1 MKIQTALEGCNI
13 NLSQLYTVG
22 WIMSAICATLRKFYM
37 TFASRLFLAFVII
50 LILLHVWAAVHP
62 SHWNWGIHFFGF
74 YNPVVGFIAI
84 IALLLVATPN
94 IQSTLLSIIEQ
105 ILQFISK
112 LSLIIIFV
120 VVTGIVIGVTFL
132 FSAQLHL
139 LGDGAILLRS
149 IPGTIWGNEVIQSFR
164 NQPFMSSIY
173 QSVIN
178 FFPSD
183 YHTRSLDVYVVIN
196 IVATILFLALLFWF
210 FQSSQ
215 RPVLEK
221 FLLGCFL
228 FFGAGSQ
235 FFFGYVENYVLQ
247 YVVIAGFIVTG
258 WFTLEKKVPVIV
270 PAVCFG
276 MMAGLHRGSLIFLP
290 SLLLLGFLSAKKDK
304 MRMLLLLGGLSVLTI
319 LFFIIVNF
327 DVKEFINHLK
337 TGSVDFLPPFSVDGG
352 SFPYPMFSFLHL
364 VDWLNANLLVV
375 PFGLLIAIV
384 LLATNRKEISW
395 KNPVFLF
402 LFVSAC
408 CGLLFTW
415 IINASL
421 GMARDWDLL
430 ASFFVPLMFL
440 NVYLLTQTRSLEPR
454 QYILA
459 LIVAVTFVHWS
470 SWIGVN
476 ANAQKHLSRIRLLDD
491 SRLLALSSQLFYNEA
506 LANYFFGTKEY
517 SQAQIYYE
525 NFMKI
530 DPDNPRILGNISDV
544 YRKGG
549 KKEKYFEIL
558 KRATALNSPDPGIY
572 SNLGVEYAARGDTAA
587 AITFNQKAIAM
598 DSTQEKAHANLG
610 LLYASQDRF
619 ALADDH
625 FMKAIN
631 LGMREPLVFRY
642 AADVCVML
650 EDFQRALNLYDIYLT
665 HIPDDQ
671 RVRNIRDRIYEN
683 ISASRKK

>member
-1 MKIQTALEGCNI
+1 
-13 NLSQLYTVG
+13 
-22 WIMSAICATLRKFYM
+22 
-37 TFASRLFLAFVII
+37 
-50 LILLHVWAAVHP
+50 
-62 SHWNWGIHFFGF
+62 
-74 YNPVVGFIAI
+74 
-84 IALLLVATPN
+84 
-94 IQSTLLSIIEQ
+94 
-105 ILQFISK
+105 
-112 LSLIIIFV
+112 
-120 VVTGIVIGVTFL
+120 
-132 FSAQLHL
+132 
-139 LGDGAILLRS
+139 
-149 IPGTIWGNEVIQSFR
+149 
-164 NQPFMSSIY
+164 
-173 QSVIN
+173 
-178 FFPSD
+178 
-183 YHTRSLDVYVVIN
+183 
-196 IVATILFLALLFWF
+196 
-210 FQSSQ
+210 
-215 RPVLEK
+215 
-221 FLLGCFL
+221 
-228 FFGAGSQ
+228 
-235 FFFGYVENYVLQ
+235 
-247 YVVIAGFIVTG
+247 G

-276 MMAGLHRGSLIFLP
+276 IMAGLHRGSLIFLP
-290 SLLLLGFLSAKKDK
+290 SLMLLGFLSAKRDK
-304 MRMLLLLGGLSVLTI
+304 SRMLLLLGGFSILTV

-327 DVKEFINHLK
+327 DVKEFINHLE
-337 TGSVDFLPPFSVDGG
+337 TGSVDFLPPFSVDSG
-352 SFPYPMFSFLHL
+352 SFPYPMFSLLHL
-364 VDWLNANLLVV
+364 VDWLNANLLIV
-375 PFGLLIAIV
+375 PFGLLITVV
-384 LLATNRKEISW
+384 LLAINRKETAW

-440 NVYLLTQTRSLEPR
+440 NVYLLIQTRSLEPR
-454 QYILA
+454 QYILT
-459 LIVAVTFVHWS
+459 LIVAVTFIHWS

-476 ANAQKHLSRIRLLDD
+476 ANAQRHLSRIRLLDD
-491 SRLLALSSQLFYNEA
+491 PRLLALSSQLFYNEA

-549 KKEKYFEIL
+549 EKEKYFEIL

-572 SNLGVEYAARGDTAA
+572 SNLGVEYAARGDTAS
-587 AITFNQKAIAM
+587 AIAFNQKAIAM

-610 LLYASQDRF
+610 LLYASQDKF

-631 LGMREPLVFRY
+631 LGMKEPLVFRY

-665 HIPDDQ
+665 FIPDDQ
-671 RVRNIRDRIYEN
+671 RVRSIRDRIYEN
-683 ISASRKK
+683 ISASLKK